1 MSAGKYFGEDYN
13 WKPFKEGLQEI
24 CETKKPGIILIGKE
38 WCESC
43 KKTGAKF
50 QNDKELLELSRNF
63 VMISCYDNE
72 EPDYDEFRPGSDC
85 VVSVICRWN
94 LLSSILFC

>member
-1 MSAGKYFGEDYN
+1 MSAGKYFGEEYN
-13 WKPFKEGLQEI
+13 WKPFKEGLKEI
-24 CETKKPGIILIGKE
+24 CETKKPGIILIGKD
-38 WCESC
+38 WCETC
-43 KKTGAKF
+43 KKTGVKF

-72 EPDYDEFRPGSDC
+72 EPDFDEFRPGRDFEFSA
-85 VVSVICRWN
+85 ICRWD